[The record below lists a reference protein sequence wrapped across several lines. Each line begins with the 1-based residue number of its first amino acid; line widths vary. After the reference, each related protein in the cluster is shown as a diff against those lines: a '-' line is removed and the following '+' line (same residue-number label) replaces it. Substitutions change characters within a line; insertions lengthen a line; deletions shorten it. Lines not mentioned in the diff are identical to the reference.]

1 MLPSAVRRDKAVSRK
16 PTAHL
21 ADSMDGV
28 AADAKA
34 DTEEGG
40 RRAVV
45 KQEEE
50 EKEY

>member
-1 MLPSAVRRDKAVSRK
+1 MLLSAVRRDTAVSRK
-16 PTAHL
+16 PTALL

-45 KQEEE
+45 MQEE